1 MNPRLFKLCVVIAAL
16 AVFLCTQ
23 AQAANRH
30 QHIAVISQGSA
41 SPDLG
46 PAPAANL
53 YGIAAYF
60 SQTPLNAEVC
70 TTSGCTNENPF
81 NGPYPGT
88 DTSVAA
94 PNDFWPCFGDNTAQP
109 DCLYI
114 GPSAGYTYPS
124 GATSLPTSVV
134 LGSPAYTWYL
144 SANTAS
150 DQTYGC
156 DATATADTFHMC
168 TQAINFYEDDSGD
181 STDELIWSIEVT
193 QGTSI
198 IYDSGI
204 QDYGVNPY
212 GALTAPTIV
221 FYEDLVFGI
230 PNGGAVNND
239 GPCFQSYN
247 YPSNTAGPGGNYQ
260 GLANTFGGVFGI
272 TPKKTCVAPKAGAAT
287 VTITTELAKP
297 TWKGVTVKADCPAST
312 MDGPPNAT
320 SPYCYTVTYTKVKE
334 LSQKFTIWFR

>member
-193 QGTSI
+193 QG
-198 IYDSGI
+198 
-204 QDYGVNPY
+204 
-212 GALTAPTIV
+212 
-221 FYEDLVFGI
+221 
-230 PNGGAVNND
+230 
-239 GPCFQSYN
+239 
-247 YPSNTAGPGGNYQ
+247 
-260 GLANTFGGVFGI
+260 
-272 TPKKTCVAPKAGAAT
+272 
-287 VTITTELAKP
+287 
-297 TWKGVTVKADCPAST
+297 
-312 MDGPPNAT
+312 
-320 SPYCYTVTYTKVKE
+320 
-334 LSQKFTIWFR
+334 